1 MEKINPIYSPSF
13 GIKIK
18 TESVLETTAG
28 KIFYNIGTNGFKEVY
43 TALGNT
49 KFPGHL
55 GYAKQTRPIAQEILK
70 RYPEIAK
77 ATDEI
82 TDIVKKNPKLKKSEL
97 AQKIQPIIDRFGETI
112 DIVI

>member
-18 TESVLETTAG
+18 TESVLETTAE
-28 KIFYNIGTNGFKEVY
+28 KIFYNTGTDGFKEVY

-49 KFPGHL
+49 KFPGNL
-55 GYAKQTRPIAQEILK
+55 GYAKQTRPIAQKILK
-70 RYPEIAK
+70 KYPEIAK

-82 TDIVKKNPKLKKSEL
+82 KNIIKNNPNIKKSEL
-97 AQKIQPIIDRFGETI
+97 AQKIQPIVDRFGETI